1 MKKTFK
7 KILVILLILMYL
19 LPMFQSVSLA
29 ATEISEAN
37 IIYDHDCG
45 YHLQY
50 WHNNSWHYVIISF
63 VKYKAPNGQY
73 YPAYCL
79 NPDRAGVGPDI
90 SNYEVSID
98 NVMDDIRVWRVAIN
112 GYPYKSASDLGVEND
127 DDAFVATKHAIYSIL
142 AGRDVNAIDSYYHG
156 GDARGEKIVNA
167 IKNLVYQ
174 GFHGTQ
180 TRSDALVNI
189 TKQGGFV
196 QDSNSNYYS
205 QTYSVS
211 SNVQMGSYTVT
222 GIAGFPEGTVVTDVN
237 NNPKT
242 SFNAGENF
250 KVLVQKTKMT
260 SDLNGIVSVQAKC
273 KTYPVFFGQSPSND
287 LQNYCVTF
295 DPYGDSSGVA
305 RLEVKA
311 EGQLDLEKVSVKN
324 NIWTGNIVGSAVPNA
339 EYTIKNSSGAVVK
352 TLITNAQGKAQVTLP
367 VGKYTIYESKSPD
380 FFLKDDKVYE
390 FEITYH
396 GNISNFKVKENVV
409 EGGYFSAKKTS
420 SLNNVWT
427 GHKVN
432 DPVAGATYGIY
443 TLDGKIVDYAGDKAI
458 RKSDSKGVIFDKYK
472 LKCNSY
478 YMQEI
483 EPAPYFQHDETK
495 YYFKIENNEQSVTLD
510 VQNRPV
516 EGGYVNFKKVSS
528 GNNLW
533 TGHLDGDPVAG
544 ATYRIESL
552 DKDWHMDVT
561 TNENG
566 EIVEPDFTSNDI
578 ELTLGNFK
586 CYEIS
591 EPNGFKLNEEEK
603 YFTLDKNEESIKIN
617 LKDIPVEA
625 GKVQVTKT
633 AADYNYKNGVKKG
646 EAVVGAIYKIYRVDD
661 DKEVATLT
669 VTEDA
674 TTNIAVIEKGSYYIK
689 ETWVSDE
696 WQLNDTPVYFTIDKN
711 EDNKYFDFTNEPVP
725 VGFLNINK
733 TVLEDNTLNGD
744 KEGMPLEGVE
754 FELQDSEGNVLM
766 TLVTD
771 KKGKFS
777 EEIML
782 DKGVYYLYESKCP
795 DYYVKSDKPDVFEIK
810 ENGQKVIIDIK
821 NKPAEAKIDVEKT
834 GLIQAQPNDEIRY
847 DFNTVANNSNV
858 PVDNFTMTDNLPY
871 EYIEMKKLFT
881 GIYSDEVSFNV
892 LYKTNLTEDYVLFK
906 ENLNSKVNNYVNFEE
921 IELQEGEVITDYK
934 LEFGTVPVGF
944 KAETTPFMFAKVRST
959 VKADDIWTNKVSL
972 TATYLDVKLEDK
984 DEWTTI
990 SYGKELE
997 VVNQKLP
1004 RTGM

>member
-7 KILVILLILMYL
+7 KILVVVLILMYL
-19 LPMFQSVSLA
+19 LPIFQNVSLA

-45 YHLQY
+45 QHLQY
-50 WHNNSWHYVIISF
+50 WHDNQWYYVIISF

-79 NPDRAGVGPDI
+79 NPDRDGVGASITD
-90 SNYEVSID
+90 YTVSID
-98 NVMDDIRVWRVAIN
+98 NILDDERIWRVAIN
-112 GYPYKSASDLGVEND
+112 GYPYKSAAELGVEND
-127 DDAFVATKHAIYSIL
+127 DDAFVATKQAIYSIL
-142 AGRDVNAIDSYYHG
+142 AGRDVGAIDGYYHG
-156 GDARGEKIVNA
+156 GDTRGTKIVNA
-167 IKNLVYQ
+167 IKNLVNI
-174 GFHGTQ
+174 GFHGSQ
-180 TRSDALVNI
+180 TRSTATVSIN
-189 TKQGGFV
+189 KQGEFV
-196 QDSNSNYYS
+196 QDTNSNYYS

-222 GIAGFPEGTVVTDVN
+222 NIAGFPDGTVVTDTN

-242 SFNAGENF
+242 SFSAGENF
-250 KVLVQKTKMT
+250 KILVQKTNMR
-260 SDLNGIVSVQAKC
+260 SDLNGVVSVQAKC
-273 KTYPVFFGQSPSND
+273 KTYPVFFGKSPSDNW
-287 LQNYCVTF
+287 QNYCVTF

-311 EGQLDLEKVSVKN
+311 EGKLDLEKVSAKN
-324 NIWTGNIVGSAVPNA
+324 NIWTGNLVGSPVPGA

-352 TLITNAQGKAQVTLP
+352 TVITNSEGKAQITLP
-367 VGKYTIYESKSPD
+367 VGKYTIFESKSPNY
-380 FFLKDDKVYE
+380 FIKDDKEYE
-390 FEITYH
+390 FEVSYH
-396 GNISNFKVKENVV
+396 GEITNFNVKENVV

-427 GHKVN
+427 AHKVN

-443 TLDGKIVDYAGDKAI
+443 TLDGKIVEEDGKKAI
-458 RKSDSKGVIFDKYK
+458 SKSGADGIIFNKYK
-472 LKCNSY
+472 IRLGEY

-483 EPAPYFQHDETK
+483 EPAPYFQKDETK
-495 YYFKIENNEQSVTLD
+495 HYFKVEKNEQVINLD
-510 VQNRPV
+510 VQNRPI
-516 EGGYVNFKKVSS
+516 EGGYVNLKKVSG

-533 TGHLDGDPVAG
+533 TGHIDGDPVSN

-552 DKDWHMDVT
+552 DKDWHIDVT
-561 TNENG
+561 TNEKG
-566 EIVEPDFTSNDI
+566 EIVEPNFTSNDI
-578 ELTLGNFK
+578 ELELGNFK

-591 EPNGFKLNEEEK
+591 APNGFKINDEEK
-603 YFTLDKNEESIKIN
+603 YFSLDKNEEAIKIS
-617 LKDIPVEA
+617 LKDIPEEA

-633 AADYNYKNGVKKG
+633 AADYNYKNNVKKG
-646 EAVVGAIYKIYRVDD
+646 EAVVGAIYKIYNVEDN
-661 DKEVATLT
+661 KEVATLT
-669 VTEDA
+669 
-674 TTNIAVIEKGSYYIK
+674 TTKDGTSNIVVIGKGSYYIK
-689 ETWVSDE
+689 ETWVSEE

-744 KEGMPLEGVE
+744 PKGMPLEGVE

-771 KKGKFS
+771 KEGKFS
-777 EEIML
+777 EDIIL

-795 DYYVKSDKPDVFEIK
+795 DYYVKNDKPDVFEIK
-810 ENGQKVIIDIK
+810 ENGQKVIIDIT

-834 GLIQAQPNDEIRY
+834 GIIQAQPGDEIRY

-858 PVDNFTMTDNLPY
+858 PVDNFTMTDNLPFD
-871 EYIEMKKLFT
+871 YIEMKKLFT

-906 ENLNSKVNNYVNFEE
+906 ENLNSKTNNFVDFEQ
-921 IELQEGEVITDYK
+921 IELQEGEYVTDFK

-944 KAETTPFMFAKVRST
+944 KAETTPFMFAKVKST
-959 VKADDIWTNKVSL
+959 VQPDDQWTNKVSL

-984 DEWTTI
+984 DDWTTI
-990 SYGKELE
+990 IYGKELE
-997 VVNQKLP
+997 VKNEKLP